1 MPAAGLRSVPDVV
14 LTAKT
19 FWIWRIAT
27 KQNVKRL
34 GWLWICVINLKK
46 STRPKTR
53 P

>member
-34 GWLWICVINLKK
+34 AKLWICVIRLKLNK
-46 STRPKTR
+46 RPKTR